1 MNSMITDNIVTGSQE
16 NTISTSMNP
25 IDISQI
31 KSSSLSNIITQ
42 NPSIK
47 KEYSKVQV
55 PPNRMKPLKE
65 NWPTIVKVLVEH
77 MKIQIKMNPKKNV
90 LK

>member
-1 MNSMITDNIVTGSQE
+1 MITDNIVTGSQE

-65 NWPTIVKVLVEH
+65 NWPTIVKVLVEN
-77 MKIQIKMNPKKNV
+77 MKIQIKMTPKK
-90 LK
+90 KMC

>member
-55 PPNRMKPLKE
+55 PPNRIKPLKANLYTE
-65 NWPTIVKVLVEH
+65 DISVDCSAKS
-77 MKIQIKMNPKKNV
+77 KR
-90 LK
+90 